1 MYRNIYEKLQEKIP
15 LVHCITNY
23 VTVNDCANTIL
34 AAGGSPIM
42 ADSILE
48 VEEITS
54 ICNAL
59 VINIGTLNER
69 VIESM
74 IKAGKKSN
82 EVGNPAILDPVGVGA
97 STLRRETTFK
107 LLKEISFSVISGNAS
122 EIISIYKE
130 SGTTSGV
137 DANEEDKIDK
147 ENLNKMVQMCKDLSK
162 RTGAIISLT
171 GAIDIVASPD
181 KANVVFNGNP
191 LMSRVSGTGCMLSTV
206 IGAYCGANK
215 NDIFN
220 ATTLAVAHM
229 GLAGE
234 IAFKRLE
241 EVQGGTSSY
250 RIFLIDAMS
259 QINYEILKEGIKIE
273 AR

>member
-1 MYRNIYEKLQEKIP
+1 MNNIYKNLQEQTPI
-15 LVHCITNY
+15 VHCITNY
-23 VTVNDCANTIL
+23 VTVNDCANIIL

-69 VIESM
+69 VINSM
-74 IKAGKKSN
+74 VKAGKRSN
-82 EVGNPAILDPVGVGA
+82 EITNPTILDPVGVGA

-107 LLKEISFSVISGNAS
+107 LLDEISFSVISGNAS
-122 EIISIYKE
+122 EIKTIYKE

-137 DANEEDKIDK
+137 DANEEDKIDE
-147 ENLNKMVQMCKDLSK
+147 ENLNQMVKMCKELSRK
-162 RTGAIISLT
+162 TGGIISLT
-171 GAIDIVASPD
+171 GAIDIVATPD
-181 KANVVFNGNP
+181 RANVIFNGNP
-191 LMSRVSGTGCMLSTV
+191 LMGKVSGTGCMLSTV

-215 NDIFN
+215 DDLFN
-220 ATTLAVAHM
+220 TTTLAVAHM

-241 EVQGGTSSY
+241 KNQGGTSSY
-250 RIFLIDAMS
+250 KGFLIDAIS
-259 QINYEILKEGIKIE
+259 QIDYKILKEGVKIE
-273 AR
+273 TR